1 MQVLLAKIDMAV
13 QEEVEIALDE
23 LVDKVECDVLGLPEP
38 VPVDIEFL
46 LYEMTGKVAD
56 RTASERAV
64 IGPYR
69 IGEMLVY
76 ILPCDWFPPE
86 CAEYEGSS

>member
-1 MQVLLAKIDMAV
+1 MAV

-23 LVDKVECDVLGLPEP
+23 LVDKVECDVLLGGLPEP
-38 VPVDIEFL
+38 VPVDIIEFL
-46 LYEMTGKVAD
+46 LHEKMTGKVAD
-56 RTASERAV
+56 RTAAERAV

-69 IGEMLVY
+69 VGETLVY
-76 ILPCDWFPPE
+76 IPCDWFPPE